1 MIAGILLACFASYG
15 IYFVAWLILRKR
27 KGLPPGPLPL
37 PLIGNL
43 HLLSSKPHLDL
54 TRLGDIYGP
63 IYTLNMGSQL
73 AVVLNSYDIAKE
85 ALMKRGNAFAGRP
98 HHFVGSKFSR
108 DGKGVGFQNYTPT
121 LRRQQKTIMKTVKFF
136 DTLKTGES
144 LQEIITK
151 EVDYL
156 CKRLLIFGD
165 QSFDPRHEVTFA
177 AGNVVGRITFGER
190 YKGGNK
196 EFWQLMESL
205 TIFVEG
211 LTATSFIDAFPFLK
225 YVPFSMVKRVEKA
238 VKLRDDVLNDKFR
251 DHLKNWQN
259 STISTTTNRDL
270 TYALIDE
277 ANKTNCF
284 ANSQSDT
291 LTIDHVIMTM
301 NDMIMAGSETPT
313 MTLLWILYFLVKYPD
328 VQVRAQKQ
336 VDDVSRNVQP
346 LAWEGRKRLPYLEAF
361 IAEVLRITGVMPLAI
376 QHLAMAD
383 TALAGYHIPKG
394 TTVIVNLWAMGH
406 DPKVWDAPMEFRPER
421 FLDSR
426 GGFSTASTEGF
437 TPYGMGLRSCP
448 GEQLARM
455 ELFLFTVR
463 LLRMFEFR
471 ASEALPE
478 MLDAEFGITLRPL
491 PFKIRAIKRH

>member
-1 MIAGILLACFASYG
+1 
-15 IYFVAWLILRKR
+15 
-27 KGLPPGPLPL
+27 PGPLPL

-54 TRLGDIYGP
+54 ARLGNIYGP

-73 AVVLNSYDIAKE
+73 AVVLNSYEIAKE

-108 DGKGVGFQNYTPT
+108 GGKGVGFQNYTPT
-121 LRRQQKTIMKTVKFF
+121 LRRQQKTIMKTVKYFE
-136 DTLKTGES
+136 TLKTGEN
-144 LQEIITK
+144 LQEIITN

-156 CKRLLIFGD
+156 CDLFVSHGCQD
-165 QSFDPRHEVTFA
+165 FDPRRDMTFA

-190 YKGGNK
+190 FTVENE
-196 EFWQLMESL
+196 EFWQLMDSL
-205 TIFVEG
+205 KIFVEG
-211 LTATSFIDAFPFLK
+211 LTATSFIDAFPLLRYF
-225 YVPFSMVKRVEKA
+225 PFSLVKRVQTA
-238 VKLRDDVLNDKFR
+238 VKLRDDVLNKRFR
-251 DHLKNWQN
+251 EHQDRLRGDGMVLAK
-259 STISTTTNRDL
+259 SKDL
-270 TYALIDE
+270 TYALIEE
-277 ANKTNCF
+277 ANQKTSRTD
-284 ANSQSDT
+284 SQSDT
-291 LTIDHVIMTM
+291 LILTDDHVMMTM
-301 NDMIMAGSETPT
+301 NDTIMAGSETPT
-313 MTLLWILYFLVKYPD
+313 MLLLWNIYFFVKYPD
-328 VQVRAQKQ
+328 VQARAFKQ
-336 VDDVSRNVQP
+336 IDKVISPDQP
-346 LAWEGRKRLPYLEAF
+346 ITWEDRKRLPYLEAF
-361 IAEVLRITGVMPLAI
+361 IAEVMRIISIMPLAVP
-376 QHLAMAD
+376 HLAMVD
-383 TALAGYHIPKG
+383 MVLAGYHISKG

-426 GGFSTASTEGF
+426 GGFSTASSEGF

-478 MLDAEFGITLRPL
+478 MLDGEFGITIRPL
-491 PFKIRAIKRH
+491 PFKIRAIKRHQGIDAT